1 MSDILIVFEI
11 QLQFWEKYMEKIKNI
26 KKKKAENFDSSKK
39 TLTTT

>member
-39 TLTTT
+39 TLATT